1 MLALGLVA
9 SAVLVHTGGA
19 DLRVDVEIADGTRS
33 VANTFAAIDHPFHAA
48 RAETLRRSLADG
60 QLLRWVSHHQ
70 GGYPVEFYPLGVAWL
85 EVAVNAL
92 SFGALTILGAHQLVV
107 WLLFFLPSVA
117 YWLLA
122 RGDRLSPAVAFL
134 AFCLHLA
141 IPGDWTH
148 GGYTE
153 LVGWGLVTNAG
164 GAIAVLIAVAAL
176 ARYALVGGASMLVI
190 AVGMGAA
197 AAYVNPRSLFGLAV
211 AALAIGLSGLLPVR
225 LSHGKSQPARLLRR
239 LALASGAMLLLAAPE
254 IVPLIRYRDLYQF
267 LHYQSYERLREYWE
281 ASVLAVSRP
290 VLLLAIL
297 GGVMALLSA
306 RFPVTRA
313 IALAA
318 VGYVGLTVFLTNV
331 GSEAG
336 PIQQLETPRLMPF
349 QRLLTLYLA
358 AFGAFRVLAVA
369 ARVVRLRWLAPVL
382 AATAGVLALL
392 ATSLPLSSVPP
403 AYRAF
408 AEVETTGN
416 AEFVAFREAIE
427 AADAVAAP
435 GTSIHVIGSR
445 LSWHEQLWAPFDTEH
460 PLYYDD
466 WLWYWHDRHDGPFVY
481 TQGHFYPSPAEALTR
496 DYFET
501 HAVGAVV
508 VTDRPTTGI
517 DEAAAAADRRELTL
531 VSDGVWRVFAVEEPA
546 PLATIGGDGADRIT
560 VEPHRVDAIFD
571 DAPGGQL
578 VVRQNWFPRWEA
590 TVNGASVSVTRRA
603 DGYMAIDVP
612 PGRVELALTYGLTTI
627 DWLARGAA
635 LVGVVATAMIAWVT
649 RRRGEREEA
658 VRSEGAA
665 I

>member
-1 MLALGLVA
+1 MALGLVA

-19 DLRVDVEIADGTRS
+19 DLWVDVQFADGTRS

-60 QLLRWVSHHQ
+60 QLLRWVGHHQ
-70 GGYPVEFYPLGVAWL
+70 GGYPAEFYPLGVAWL
-85 EVAVNAL
+85 EVAINAL

-107 WLLFFLPSVA
+107 WLLFFLPAVA
-117 YWLLA
+117 YWFLA

-141 IPGDWTH
+141 IPGDWMH

-164 GAIAVLIAVAAL
+164 GAIAVLIATAAL
-176 ARYALVGGASMLVI
+176 ARYALFGGASMLI
-190 AVGMGAA
+190 FAAGMGAA
-197 AAYVNPRSLFGLAV
+197 AAYVNPRSLLGLTV
-211 AALAIGLSGLLPVR
+211 AAFAIALSGLLPVR
-225 LSHGKSQPARLLRR
+225 PSPGMGQPAHRLLR
-239 LALASGAMLLLAAPE
+239 LALASGATLLLAAPE

-267 LHYQSYERLREYWE
+267 LHYQAYERLREYWE

-297 GGVMALLSA
+297 GSVLALLST
-306 RFPVTRA
+306 RFPVARA
-313 IALAA
+313 VALAT
-318 VGYVGLTVFLTNV
+318 VGYVALTILLTNT

-358 AFGAFRVLAVA
+358 AFGAFRVLDVA
-369 ARVVRLRWLAPVL
+369 ARVVRPRWLGPVL
-382 AATAGVLALL
+382 AATVGVLALI
-392 ATSLPLSSVPP
+392 ATTLPLSGIPP

-416 AEFVAFREAIE
+416 AEFIAFREAVKS
-427 AADAVAAP
+427 ADAVAAP
-435 GTSIHVIGSR
+435 GTSILVIGSR
-445 LSWHEQLWAPFDTEH
+445 LSWHEQLWAPFDTDH

-517 DEAAAAADRRELTL
+517 DEAAAAADRPYLAL
-531 VSDGVWRVFAVEEPA
+531 VADGVWRVFAVEDPTPLVTVGDEPA
-546 PLATIGGDGADRIT
+546 DRTT

-571 DAPGGQL
+571 EAPGGEL
-578 VVRQNWFPRWEA
+578 VVRQNWFPRWDA
-590 TVNGASVSVTRRA
+590 TVNGASVPVTRRE
-603 DGYMAIDVP
+603 DGYMAIQVP
-612 PGRVELALTYGLTTI
+612 AGRVELRLTYGLTII

-635 LVGVVATAMIAWVT
+635 LVGVVATATIAWVI
-649 RRRGEREEA
+649 RSRGRREEA
-658 VRSEGAA
+658 VRSRGDAT
-665 I
+665 